1 MLPDIWHLKYLNF
14 AIGVA
19 HACSRINSIAE
30 IPISKSADCTNRLI
44 WHAVY
49 RLITLQI
56 HLKQTVP
63 GIVFCVC
70 VRGGGGGGHGT
81 GWGGGG
87 TGRLFLPQE
96 NIFGGSLFIK
106 SLVTEPYSQSN
117 KICRMNEIIYIC
129 YFLMFCIYQPLTVF
143 P

>member
-70 VRGGGGGGHGT
+70 VRGGGGGGT
-81 GWGGGG
+81 GQGGVGGGG
-87 TGRLFLPQE
+87 A
-96 NIFGGSLFIK
+96 
-106 SLVTEPYSQSN
+106 
-117 KICRMNEIIYIC
+117 
-129 YFLMFCIYQPLTVF
+129 
-143 P
+143 

>member
-70 VRGGGGGGHGT
+70 VRGGGGGALDRVGSGGAGHRA
-81 GWGGGG
+81 GG
-87 TGRLFLPQE
+87 Q
-96 NIFGGSLFIK
+96 GGSFFRR
-106 SLVTEPYSQSN
+106 
-117 KICRMNEIIYIC
+117 KI
-129 YFLMFCIYQPLTVF
+129 FLEDHFS
-143 P
+143 

>member
-70 VRGGGGGGHGT
+70 VRGGGGGHWT
-81 GWGGGG
+81 GLCRAGQGIGQGYREALSSAGKYFWRI
-87 TGRLFLPQE
+87 TFHKILSNRALF
-96 NIFGGSLFIK
+96 
-106 SLVTEPYSQSN
+106 TEQ
-117 KICRMNEIIYIC
+117 
-129 YFLMFCIYQPLTVF
+129 
-143 P
+143 